1 MTVPPMY
8 VIFHHIFHLFFF
20 LKPQN
25 LTLFDF
31 HHRDLLSCN
40 VELILKSNFLLFL
53 LVNFGLFLSFG
64 FTKQHS
70 RAFTIRPCTS
80 CRQIMKFA
88 SFSFHLDTSLVVFF
102 LLLFNI
108 LSSLDL
114 NLKLIEGKEEY
125 QQFFFSIFQVMGLT
139 AQIKLKG
146 SLIIVTK

>member
-1 MTVPPMY
+1 MAVRNMTVPPMY

-20 LKPQN
+20 LKSQN

-80 CRQIMKFA
+80 CRHIMKFA
-88 SFSFHLDTSLVVFF
+88 SFSFHLETSLVVFF
-102 LLLFNI
+102 LFVFVQYFIQFRLESKIDRRKRRISAIFFF
-108 LSSLDL
+108 
-114 NLKLIEGKEEY
+114 
-125 QQFFFSIFQVMGLT
+125 QFFR
-139 AQIKLKG
+139 
-146 SLIIVTK
+146 